1 MTRSRVLPYII
12 LGLATGLLAAAEP
25 PEATIS
31 SKSIKAKLYLPDPE
45 NGYYRATRFDWS
57 GVIASLEYKGHN
69 YFGQWF
75 EKYDPKI
82 HDAIS
87 GPVEE
92 FRTNGSGLG
101 YEEAKAGETFIRI
114 GVGVLRKPEEPR
126 FGQFKTYEIVDPG
139 KWTVRKGADWV
150 EFNQALTGPSGYA
163 YSYRKTVRLAKDKPE
178 MILEHS
184 LKNTGRRAIE
194 TNVYNHNFF
203 VIDGR
208 PSGPGFVIKFPFE
221 LTATR
226 DLKSIAEVR
235 GRELVYVKEI
245 EKGQSIITNL
255 KGFSDSAKDYD
266 IRVENSVSGAGVRV
280 TGNRPLSDIVFW
292 SIRTTLSPEA
302 YISMRIEPGKEF
314 TWNITYNFYTLP
326 VSGK

>member
-1 MTRSRVLPYII
+1 MTKLCAVAFLSF
-12 LGLATGLLAAAEP
+12 GLAVAAEP
-25 PEATIS
+25 PQAEIS
-31 SKSIKAKLYLPDPE
+31 NGSIRAKLYLPDPE

-57 GVIASLEYKGHN
+57 GVISDLEYKGHN
-69 YFGQWF
+69 YFGKWF

-101 YEEAKAGETFIRI
+101 YEEAKVGETFVRI

-126 FGQFKTYEIVDPG
+126 FGQFKTYEIVDSG

-150 EFNQALTGPSGYA
+150 EFNQELTGPNGYA
-163 YSYRKTVRLAKDKPE
+163 YLYRKTVRLAKDQPR
-178 MILEHS
+178 MTLEHS
-184 LKNTGRRAIE
+184 LKNTGKRAIE
-194 TNVYNHNFF
+194 SNVYNHNFF

-208 PSGPGFVIKFPFE
+208 SSGPGFVIRFPFE
-221 LTATR
+221 LKADR

-235 GRELVYVKEI
+235 GREVVYVKEI

-266 IRVENSVSGAGVRV
+266 IRVENSDSGAGVRV
-280 TGNRPLSDIVFW
+280 TCDRPLSDVVFW
-292 SIRTTLSPEA
+292 SIRTVLSPEA
-302 YISMRIEPGKEF
+302 YISMRIEPGSEF
-314 TWNITYNFYTLP
+314 TWNINYDFYTLP
-326 VSGK
+326 AAGKQ